1 MVKCLRRIWWGAAN
15 ANVDG
20 RSVGIGQS
28 FIGIGTRKTMK
39 TSLGKD
45 TTMVLEGQVGY
56 MYRGVVGD
64 NTARVTMI
72 GQSLSLPSEMAS
84 RNVVVASAAVTL
96 DLSSSVALKVRGDF
110 ATGGGMNYGGGGW
123 AGLNIKF

>member
-1 MVKCLRRIWWGAAN
+1 
-15 ANVDG
+15 
-20 RSVGIGQS
+20 
-28 FIGIGTRKTMK
+28 MK

-110 ATGGGMNYGGGGW
+110 ATGGGMNYGSGGW